1 MYIIH
6 INNITS
12 YKIENTLWFIL
23 ENSTIY
29 FTEFHTQVKQLFLD
43 ITIMLIQLQMNKK
56 HTTFEIFMM
65 KSPMTQE

>member
-12 YKIENTLWFIL
+12 YKIENALWFIL
-23 ENSTIY
+23 TNFTIY
-29 FTEFHTQVKQLFLD
+29 FIEFHTQVKQICLD
-43 ITIMLIQLQMNKK
+43 TTIILIQLKINQNYI
-56 HTTFEIFMM
+56 TFEIFMM